1 MRPFLIFCGIKHK
14 GRWRNL
20 SEKVETV
27 KNFYQNYNEDKR
39 MVKNK
44 LEYIRCKEII
54 SRSLKEKNMTILDNG
69 GATGAFSFWLAEKG
83 HKVSLIDFIP
93 KHIEIA
99 QEREKEKGVK
109 LDTTIVGDARE
120 LPFNDNC
127 FDLVLLMGPLYHLTK
142 KSDRLKSLKEAYR
155 VLKPGGKIIAEAI
168 SRFASMV
175 DGFKS
180 DLIKD
185 PEYIPIMK
193 KDIKTGLHKDTSTCQ
208 EYFTNAYFHRP
219 EEVRLELVEAGFIFK
234 DLIAVESFGC
244 TIPEV
249 DKKIQDKNYR
259 NELLNT
265 IKLVEKEPSL
275 MGISNHYMGIG
286 KKKV

>member
-1 MRPFLIFCGIKHK
+1 MNEEL
-14 GRWRNL
+14 
-20 SEKVETV
+20 ETV
-27 KNFYQNYNEDKR
+27 KSFYQNYNEDKR
-39 MVKNK
+39 MVENI
-44 LEYIRCKEII
+44 LEYVRCKDII
-54 SRSLKEKNMTILDNG
+54 SRSLKKDCMSILDIG

-83 HKVSLIDFIP
+83 HRVSLIDFMP

-99 QEREKEKGVK
+99 QKREKEKEIK
-109 LDTTIVGDARE
+109 LDSTIVGDARE
-120 LPFNDNC
+120 LPYKDNC

-155 VLKPGGKIIAEAI
+155 VLKPGGKIIAEVI

-175 DGFKS
+175 DGFKF
-180 DLIKD
+180 DLVKD
-185 PEYIPIMK
+185 PEYIQIMK
-193 KDIKTGLHKDTSTCQ
+193 RDIKTGLHKDTSTCQ
-208 EYFTNAYFHRP
+208 EYFTNAFFHLP
-219 EEVRLELVEAGFIFK
+219 EDVRFELVESGFIFE

-249 DKKIQDKNYR
+249 DKKIQDRKYR
-259 NELLNT
+259 NDLLNT

-275 MGISNHYMGIG
+275 MGISNHYIGIG